1 MSRRVST
8 RLKRKSAILREQ
20 DHQPVRRR
28 RQVEQL
34 EEQPHITN
42 PTSTSDS
49 SVDDLVDRVTN
60 AVLEKLQTHLNEHS
74 ATGNGTY
81 SMLRAASAVQGSAV
95 AAPVGNSLP
104 CDSHENQHTVNHV
117 DNSDQVSTAAATVQ
131 GSIAAVLDNLTGG
144 NSIVSKPKDI
154 FVSSDIPIDMSVS
167 DRLKTKIWAHEYVDF
182 GLLLN
187 SKKEHASFHLC
198 LSKDATQSSPGQSL
212 ITLEPNQKSKH
223 INSIDMWVSAY
234 QIFVGVYTQKYPV
247 EAPLLMKYGEVI
259 RDLAAR
265 GYNWRYYDE
274 NFRYLRQKEPKAYS
288 WGSVHWELWIRS
300 QPPRHTFS
308 QINSVKKIEGESK
321 SSFRVPKGYCWKYH
335 KGFRC
340 VECNYKHSCPLCQK
354 DHQMLKCNNFRPS
367 NGKPLAANSATSNT
381 SKGKPT

>member
-81 SMLRAASAVQGSAV
+81 SMLRAASAVQGSVV

-117 DNSDQVSTAAATVQ
+117 DNSDQVNTAAATVQ
-131 GSIAAVLDNLTGG
+131 ESIAAVLNLTGG
-144 NSIVSKPKDI
+144 NLV
-154 FVSSDIPIDMSVS
+154 
-167 DRLKTKIWAHEYVDF
+167 
-182 GLLLN
+182 
-187 SKKEHASFHLC
+187 
-198 LSKDATQSSPGQSL
+198 
-212 ITLEPNQKSKH
+212 IT
-223 INSIDMWVSAY
+223 
-234 QIFVGVYTQKYPV
+234 
-247 EAPLLMKYGEVI
+247 
-259 RDLAAR
+259 
-265 GYNWRYYDE
+265 
-274 NFRYLRQKEPKAYS
+274 
-288 WGSVHWELWIRS
+288 
-300 QPPRHTFS
+300 
-308 QINSVKKIEGESK
+308 
-321 SSFRVPKGYCWKYH
+321 
-335 KGFRC
+335 
-340 VECNYKHSCPLCQK
+340 
-354 DHQMLKCNNFRPS
+354 
-367 NGKPLAANSATSNT
+367 
-381 SKGKPT
+381 